1 MTLASTIVN
10 MSFEI
15 AVHGTLW
22 KEGAEEEAAA
32 AAAAGIT
39 GVAQEAG
46 ISCTVASANSQAIC

>member
-1 MTLASTIVN
+1 

-22 KEGAEEEAAA
+22 KEGAEEEAAAA